1 MKKFFL
7 SIFTL
12 SLLFTS
18 CDVETIDVAFTEDH
32 QIDTPSDT
40 VFSVLGILA
49 HVQRVAD
56 QTVILGEVRGDLV
69 QLRPDITDEDLT
81 VLGNFETDSPNKYNP
96 YRELYAIVNNC
107 NYYLHEAPDDM
118 YREGENIFARE
129 RAAVSA
135 IRCWSYLQLAMIFE
149 RVPYYTTPLLSFSDI
164 EKVSGDTSNR
174 KSIDELCDLLI
185 PELESHLNVG
195 YPTYGNFTYGQDYTV
210 NSRKFFFPIPL
221 LLADMH
227 LWRASIRGQEEDY
240 IKAAQYY
247 HDYLV
252 EEQYSVW
259 PQHTNSYT
267 DTEFITTTLSWNQLY
282 TGDRNW
288 DTERISII
296 PMATHANY
304 GQTSNL
310 QQVMGKLQGSES
322 LKELAGNQFYCH
334 VGITDEVDED
344 PDLIPSR
351 YQLLIDDS
359 IYGTKAH
366 PELLHYIHVAGEP
379 SYARGDLRIYK
390 PQEQESEYTISIDKF
405 PARYPHISTYRSNHI
420 YLRLAEAICRAGYPE
435 TAFCMLKYGLS
446 RGNMLMYN
454 QKELPQLLLSGHT
467 FYDFG
472 NNKNQ
477 IGIHARGCGNI
488 EMDTIFYQLPLEL
501 SADEKIEYVEDL
513 ICDELALDCS
523 FEGLRYFDLMRF
535 AHRRGTDYL
544 ASRIARRVTPQTPD
558 ESLRLKLQDKA
569 NWYLKPVSE

>member
-1 MKKFFL
+1 MRKII
-7 SIFTL
+7 SSVCTL
-12 SLLFTS
+12 LLLLTS
-18 CDVETIDVAFTEDH
+18 CEVETIDVAFVEDN

-49 HVQRVAD
+49 NVQKVAD
-56 QTVILGEVRGDLV
+56 QVIILGEVRGDLV
-69 QLRPDITDEDLT
+69 QLRPDITNNSLT
-81 VLGNFETDSPNKYNP
+81 QLAYFEEGADMPYNP
-96 YRELYAIVNNC
+96 YREFYAIINNC
-107 NYYLHEAPDDM
+107 NYYLREAPEDM
-118 YREGENIFARE
+118 YREGENVFSRE

-135 IRCWSYLQLAMIFE
+135 IRCWCYLQLALNYGN
-149 RVPYYTTPLLSFSDI
+149 VPYYTEPLLSFSDI
-164 EKVSGDTSNR
+164 ERVSGDTSNR
-174 KSIDELCDLLI
+174 KSMDEMCDLLI
-185 PELESHLNVG
+185 PELEACMGVG
-195 YPTYGNFTYGQDYTV
+195 YPQYGNFTYGQDYTI
-210 NSRKFFFPIPL
+210 NSNKFFFPIPL
-221 LLADMH
+221 LLADMY
-227 LWRASIRGQEEDY
+227 LWRGSIRDDQKDFLQ
-240 IKAAQYY
+240 AAQYY
-247 HDYLV
+247 RDYMV
-252 EEQYSVW
+252 EAQYYVS
-259 PQHTNSYT
+259 PLYTNSYT
-267 DTEFITTTLSWNQLY
+267 DTEFLTTGLAWNQLY

-288 DTERISII
+288 DTERISVI
-296 PMATHANY
+296 PMATHTNY
-304 GQTSNL
+304 GLTSTL
-310 QQVMGKLQGSES
+310 QQVMGQLQGSEA
-322 LKELAGNQFYCH
+322 LKVLAGNQYYCY
-334 VGITDEVDED
+334 VAVTDEVDED

-351 YQLLIDDS
+351 FRLVADDS
-359 IYGTKAH
+359 IYGSKES
-366 PELLHYIHVAGEP
+366 PQLLHYIYVEGEP

-544 ASRIARRVTPQTPD
+544 ASRIARRVTPQMPD

>member
-1 MKKFFL
+1 M
-7 SIFTL
+7 
-12 SLLFTS
+12 
-18 CDVETIDVAFTEDH
+18 
-32 QIDTPSDT
+32 
-40 VFSVLGILA
+40 
-49 HVQRVAD
+49 
-56 QTVILGEVRGDLV
+56 
-69 QLRPDITDEDLT
+69 
-81 VLGNFETDSPNKYNP
+81 
-96 YRELYAIVNNC
+96 
-107 NYYLHEAPDDM
+107 
-118 YREGENIFARE
+118 
-129 RAAVSA
+129 
-135 IRCWSYLQLAMIFE
+135 
-149 RVPYYTTPLLSFSDI
+149 
-164 EKVSGDTSNR
+164 
-174 KSIDELCDLLI
+174 
-185 PELESHLNVG
+185 
-195 YPTYGNFTYGQDYTV
+195 
-210 NSRKFFFPIPL
+210 
-221 LLADMH
+221 
-227 LWRASIRGQEEDY
+227 
-240 IKAAQYY
+240 
-247 HDYLV
+247 
-252 EEQYSVW
+252 
-259 PQHTNSYT
+259 
-267 DTEFITTTLSWNQLY
+267 SWNQLY
-282 TGDRNW
+282 TGDRYW

-310 QQVMGKLQGSES
+310 QQVMGKLQGSEA

-472 NNKNQ
+472 NNKSQ